1 MCEKKHITGIFNVT
15 FLIKL
20 NILFDLAVSTV
31 TVEIG

>member
-15 FLIKL
+15 LLIKL
-20 NILFDLAVSTV
+20 NILLDLAVSTV